1 MSEKVTY
8 YQIVGTTRTAADPSG
23 LARRRYTREGRV
35 DESLRKD
42 MTWHATTAVTAWEY
56 GNYPG
61 ELVEIGEQEAAALI
75 ERFREKWSAEP

>member
-8 YQIVGTTRTAADPSG
+8 YQIVGAMRTAADPSG
-23 LARRRYTREGRV
+23 LARRRHTREGRV

-42 MTWHATTAVTAWEY
+42 LTWRATTAVTDWEY

-61 ELVEIGEQEAAALI
+61 ELVEISGEEAAALI

>member
-8 YQIVGTTRTAADPSG
+8 YQIVGATRTAADPSG

-35 DESLRKD
+35 DEALHKD
-42 MTWHATTAVTAWEY
+42 MTWRASTAVTDWEY

-61 ELVEIGEQEAAALI
+61 ELVEISEDEATALI